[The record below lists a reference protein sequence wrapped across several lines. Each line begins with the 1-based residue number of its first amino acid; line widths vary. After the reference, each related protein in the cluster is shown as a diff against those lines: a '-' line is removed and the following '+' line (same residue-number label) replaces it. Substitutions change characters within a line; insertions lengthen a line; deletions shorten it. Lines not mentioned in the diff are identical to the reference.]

1 MVVKIEHIFV
11 VMLGLVALYLIL
23 INAGAFNNIVATL
36 ATGTGRVFTVLQ
48 GRNAAGITG

>member
-23 INAGAFNNIVATL
+23 TNAGAFNNIISTIAS
-36 ATGTGRVFTVLQ
+36 GSGRVFTVLQ
-48 GRNAAGITG
+48 GRNAAGITA

>member
-11 VMLGLVALYLIL
+11 VMLGLVGLYLVL
-23 INAGAFNNIVATL
+23 ANAGAFNNIVATL

>member
-23 INAGAFNNIVATL
+23 SRAGDFNNIVATL

-48 GRNAAGITG
+48 GRNASGITA